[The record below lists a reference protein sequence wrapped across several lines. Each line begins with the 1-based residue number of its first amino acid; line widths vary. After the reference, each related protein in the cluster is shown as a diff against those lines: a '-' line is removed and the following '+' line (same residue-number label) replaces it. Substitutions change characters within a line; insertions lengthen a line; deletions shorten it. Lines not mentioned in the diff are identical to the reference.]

1 VVLQKKS
8 SYGALGHPKFIKKVG
23 LFVAAVFSLDHS
35 LISLFTPCINQQ

>member
-1 VVLQKKS
+1 VVLQENPVM
-8 SYGALGHPKFIKKVG
+8 ARWAILKFIKKVG